1 MGSVV
6 TRTLSRVT
14 PMWRL
19 LPTGCE
25 QRILGHFEEFYS
37 AGATR
42 CTWGVTFR
50 VEEYAKFQF
59 SSVQFSSIN
68 SSTYTMVSE
77 VVPVG
82 LLKEVF
88 SLHTK
93 TVLWRLRTSANV
105 PEDLFQTIG
114 AATHRH
120 REGSVGPKTDILME
134 CGIQAYTPARA
145 YLLCVF
151 NEIIGFCRQFLR
163 RLFIQV

>member
-42 CTWGVTFR
+42 CTWRVTFR

-59 SSVQFSSIN
+59 NSVQFDKLFNIHNVLRGCTRRPAERGVFTPHQNCPLEIEDERKCSGRLVSDDRSRN
-68 SSTYTMVSE
+68 SPSPGRQRGPQDWHFDGMRNTGLYARTGVSL
-77 VVPVG
+77 VR
-82 LLKEVF
+82 F
-88 SLHTK
+88 WRNYR
-93 TVLWRLRTSANV
+93 VLW
-105 PEDLFQTIG
+105 TI
-114 AATHRH
+114 
-120 REGSVGPKTDILME
+120 SP
-134 CGIQAYTPARA
+134 
-145 YLLCVF
+145 
-151 NEIIGFCRQFLR
+151 
-163 RLFIQV
+163 